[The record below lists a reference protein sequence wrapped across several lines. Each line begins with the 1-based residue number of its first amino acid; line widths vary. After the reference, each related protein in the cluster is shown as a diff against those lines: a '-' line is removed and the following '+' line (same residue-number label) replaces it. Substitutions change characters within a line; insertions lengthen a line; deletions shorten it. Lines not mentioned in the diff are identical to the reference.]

1 MKRKTV
7 DVQVE
12 YLPEEKIKTPSPHN
26 TLKFSRQVSLPANQ
40 MSSRFF
46 RQRMNSMPGDSASG
60 KKNGRFHLT
69 LWFVDPVNTLSQAF
83 LNTIKR
89 QTKNMDIYAWV
100 ESLLYSFIILMKTYR
115 WHIKGRL
122 YNFNIFCRLEEIGR
136 WLRIWCRYIC
146 CHTERE
152 TGKSRA

>member
-1 MKRKTV
+1 MIDIFQRKCLTVQWRTVYLFYECFFLSVVPIATLMKRKTV

-69 LWFVDPVNTLSQAF
+69 LWFVDPVNTLSHAS

-89 QTKNMDIYAWV
+89 QTKSMDIYAWV
-100 ESLLYSFIILMKTYR
+100 ESLLYSFII
-115 WHIKGRL
+115 
-122 YNFNIFCRLEEIGR
+122 
-136 WLRIWCRYIC
+136 
-146 CHTERE
+146 
-152 TGKSRA
+152 